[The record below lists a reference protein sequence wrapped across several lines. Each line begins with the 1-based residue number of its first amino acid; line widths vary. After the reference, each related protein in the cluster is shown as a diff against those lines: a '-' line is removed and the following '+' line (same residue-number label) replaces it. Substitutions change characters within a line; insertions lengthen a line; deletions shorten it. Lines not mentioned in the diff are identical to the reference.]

1 MLDIIVCTIGWFSIG
16 CQTWAVK
23 YHFNVEKVPPGA
35 KLITVMV
42 ITSALLLTYLSV
54 QKPQPMPA
62 AWAGTAV
69 MLAGLVL
76 FWRTIKE
83 SSKANLLAVFDED
96 LPHGLLKT
104 GPYRYVPPPVLYR
117 LYAALVRL
125 GPCRMAC
132 LGLWFRRSPMV
143 TTYWVAARDE
153 EQKFSRTE
161 MSKEYR
167 NYRANTGQFFPRLMR

>member
-104 GPYRYVPPPVLYR
+104 GPYRYVRHPFYTAYMLHWCGWA
-117 LYAALVRL
+117 LAAWHVWSVV
-125 GPCRMAC
+125 PAVA
-132 LGLWFRRSPMV
+132 MV

-167 NYRANTGQFFPRLMR
+167 NSRANTGQFFPRLMR